1 MGLLDAPQIGDDAG
15 IRMLLGRVAA
25 LETQVQQAMAAYG
38 SLQALI
44 QAQQQIT
51 ATLARISAQTAL
63 HTVTQTMTW
72 NADKGIQVAIPV
84 PAWATVCVIDGAGET
99 TASTIPSNKT
109 LLVDLWADSAPI
121 ATASG
126 VWIGEASGYDGGQ
139 GDVAVFLNVLDVA
152 GKSSVY
158 LRPVTDADQS
168 DAGSGSITFD
178 LALRVMW
185 L

>member
-1 MGLLDAPQIGDDAG
+1 M
-15 IRMLLGRVAA
+15 
-25 LETQVQQAMAAYG
+25 
-38 SLQALI
+38 
-44 QAQQQIT
+44 
-51 ATLARISAQTAL
+51 
-63 HTVTQTMTW
+63 
-72 NADKGIQVAIPV
+72 
-84 PAWATVCVIDGAGET
+84 
-99 TASTIPSNKT
+99 
-109 LLVDLWADSAPI
+109 
-121 ATASG
+121 
-126 VWIGEASGYDGGQ
+126 WIGEASGYDGGQ